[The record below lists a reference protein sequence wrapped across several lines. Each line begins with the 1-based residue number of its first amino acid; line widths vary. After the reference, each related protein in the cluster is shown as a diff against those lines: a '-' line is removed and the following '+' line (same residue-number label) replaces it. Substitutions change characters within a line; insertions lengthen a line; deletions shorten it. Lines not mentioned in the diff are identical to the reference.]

1 MEKIYL
7 FLLILIFVL
16 AVSDLV
22 VNFSA
27 EGLKSL
33 NSVFTSRL
41 FPVWL
46 IFGIAG
52 AGIILGA
59 LLSDGMLE
67 IARGG
72 IFNTGQFFFSEII
85 TIFLAVILTEVLL
98 INIFRTFGLP
108 SSSTISVIFAL
119 LGGAVMASLTKTS
132 NNGVVSAEFF
142 QYLHNDKILA
152 ILSGFLLSLGFAFI
166 IGFFIQWLTRV
177 IFTFRYREKMR
188 YFGGF
193 YVALICTLLLV
204 IVLSAVKKSYSLPAG
219 WSEQIVRDKNLVL
232 LTSFLIVFIISQLL
246 LLVRKFNIL
255 NFTLLIGTFAVAFSF
270 SGNDLANFTGVPL
283 AALDSFNEW
292 VRLGKPDPYSLNEG
306 ILTQPANANVPVLF
320 LFGSAIFLGMLH
332 FRKSQTY
339 RFIKEESPRQG
350 ETGDKLNSYPVSRSI
365 VRGSIITATRVGRYI
380 NPRIRK
386 WFNSRFVPDPGEG
399 NSHEKFDKLRGTNV
413 LIISAMLVSFG
424 TSYKIP
430 LSTAYIIFMV
440 TMGSSLGDKVW
451 DRETAVH
458 SISGIFSMMGSW
470 FFNSFLAFVFAALI
484 TLLILTS
491 GNIVGI
497 ALCILAIIPLIKI
510 LIKYQ
515 KREVIIQEVEEFP
528 ESTVRAESVLIKTNQ
543 DTSNAIIMISKAYFL
558 GLNGFHLEDRQQLE
572 EIDAEIEEFNQRMRK
587 LKANIF
593 KIIQKLQQDS
603 VETGHYY
610 VQIIDYL
617 REMAHSIKFVVRP
630 LYEHLGNG
638 HKPFNEEQNEE
649 LMQFSSLINDF
660 LNYSLYIIKESRF
673 DQIEELIGKRQDIN
687 ELMRD
692 LERKQIRRI
701 KRKETNSRNSVLFFT
716 VMSESKNLL
725 LQTVNLLKATRDF
738 VSYTKS

>member
-7 FLLILIFVL
+7 LLLILIFVL
-16 AVSDLV
+16 AVSDLI

-33 NSVFTSRL
+33 SSVFSSKI

-46 IFGIAG
+46 VFGIAG
-52 AGIILGA
+52 AGIISGV

-72 IFNTGQFFFSEII
+72 VFKTGQFFFSEII
-85 TIFLAVILTEVLL
+85 TIFLAVILTEALL

-119 LGGAVMASLTKTS
+119 LGGAVMASILKDGD
-132 NNGVVSAEFF
+132 NKLVSAEFF

-152 ILSGFLLSLGFAFI
+152 IIAGFLLSLGFAFI
-166 IGFFIQWLTRV
+166 AGFLAQWMIRV
-177 IFTFRYREKMR
+177 IFTFRYRERMR

-193 YVALICTLLLV
+193 FVALVFMLVLVIALSTIKNSYLLPAVWSDQIIRNRNLILLV
-204 IVLSAVKKSYSLPAG
+204 
-219 WSEQIVRDKNLVL
+219 
-232 LTSFLIVFIISQLL
+232 SFLVIFIISQLVL
-246 LLVRKFNIL
+246 LLSKFNVL

-270 SGNDLANFTGVPL
+270 SGNDLANFIGVPL

-292 VRLGKPDPYSLNEG
+292 LRLGKPDPYSLNTE
-306 ILTQPANANVPVLF
+306 ILNQRASANIPVL
-320 LFGSAIFLGMLH
+320 LLCGSAIFLGILH
-332 FRKSQTY
+332 FRKNHTFH
-339 RFIKEESPRQG
+339 FIKEESPRHSD
-350 ETGDKLNSYPVSRSI
+350 TGDKLNSYPVSRSI
-365 VRGSIITATRVGRYI
+365 VRGSIITANRIGRYI
-380 NPRIRK
+380 TPGIRK
-386 WFNSRFVPDPGEG
+386 WFNSRFAPDSGGG
-399 NSHEKFDKLRGTNV
+399 NNHDKFDKLRGTNI
-413 LIISAMLVSFG
+413 LIISAMMVSFG

-430 LSTAYIIFMV
+430 LSTAYITFMV
-440 TMGSSLGDKVW
+440 AMGTSLGDRVW

-470 FFNSFLAFVFAALI
+470 FFNSFLAFIFAALI
-484 TLLILTS
+484 TLLILTA
-491 GNIVGI
+491 GNIAGI
-497 ALCILAIIPLIKI
+497 ALGVMALIPMIKI

-528 ESTVRAESVLIKTNQ
+528 ESTVKAESVLIKTNQ

-603 VETGHYY
+603 IETGHYY

-649 LMQFSSLINDF
+649 LMQFSTLINDF

-687 ELMRD
+687 ALMRD
-692 LERKQIRRI
+692 LERKQVRRI

-716 VMSESKNLL
+716 LMSESKNLL